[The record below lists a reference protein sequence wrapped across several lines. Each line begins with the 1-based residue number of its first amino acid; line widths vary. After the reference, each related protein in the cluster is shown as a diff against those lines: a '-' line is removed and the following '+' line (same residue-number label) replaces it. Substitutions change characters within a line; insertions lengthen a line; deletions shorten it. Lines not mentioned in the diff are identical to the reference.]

1 MIRIGIVQMQSI
13 PLKVNENLS
22 LAESLIM
29 QAVRD
34 GAQLVVLP
42 EMFNVGFYFGEELMH
57 VAETLNGKT
66 VAWLKGIA
74 AKENIYIT
82 SSIYEYYQ
90 DHYYNTMV
98 MVGNDGSVQF
108 YRKRNPTWFEV
119 SVWRRSDEPG
129 PGIFDTPFGRIGG
142 VICFDSFSRETFE
155 GFRKSGVDLIII
167 VACWGTSQL
176 KIWRP
181 DIFLAYSALQEWGYL
196 ATGAVPSHF
205 TKQLNVP
212 TVLVNQGGCTFTPC
226 ETPRFYPLPPL
237 GILRYDFWGKS
248 SIRDSTGRILVRAN
262 GNETD
267 FCAVE
272 TIELNPLSKTRPT
285 ARVDIPKKYLDS
297 NYYFVQPPL
306 VAKIFQVYFSKGLQA
321 VYESRRLQNTTHH

>member
-1 MIRIGIVQMQSI
+1 MIRIGIIQMQSN
-13 PLKVNENLS
+13 PLKVNDNLT
-22 LAESLIM
+22 LAERLVE
-29 QAVRD
+29 QTVRK

-42 EMFNVGFYFGEELMH
+42 EMFNVGFYFGEDLMR

-66 VAWLKGIA
+66 VAWLKGVA
-74 AKENIYIT
+74 VRENIYIT

-90 DHYYNTMV
+90 GHYYNTMV

-129 PGIFDTPFGRIGG
+129 PGIFDTPFGRVGG

-155 GFRKSGVDLIII
+155 GFRLSDVDLIVI
-167 VACWGTSQL
+167 VACWGTSQV
-176 KIWRP
+176 KFWRP
-181 DIFLAYSALQEWGYL
+181 DIVLAYPALQRWGYL
-196 ATGAVPSHF
+196 ATSAVPSYF
-205 TKQLNVP
+205 ARQMNVP

-226 ETPRFYPLPPL
+226 ETPRFYPLPSL
-237 GILRYDFWGKS
+237 GILRYDFCGKS
-248 SIRDSTGRILVRAN
+248 SIRDSSDRVLVQAN

-272 TIELNPLSKTRPT
+272 TVELNPSSSSRPT
-285 ARVDIPKKYLDS
+285 ERVNIPKKYLDS
-297 NYYFVQPPL
+297 NYYIVQPPL
-306 VAKIFQVYFSKGLQA
+306 VAKVFQAYFSKGLQA
-321 VYESRRLQNTTHH
+321 VYESRRLQNTRHH